1 MCVLLN
7 GVPHGPAFF
16 KYYDPKNKH
25 LSFTG
30 VGIFNQG
37 TLHNAPFI
45 FIGRDKEGHQFSKME
60 NGRPAPSS
68 IKTTFYPEESF
79 GYFSS
84 IKEKTDVS
92 GY

>member
-1 MCVLLN
+1 MEKILVTVEMCVLLN

-16 KYYDPKNKH
+16 KYYDPKNKP

-45 FIGRDKEGHQFSKME
+45 FIGKDKEGHLFSKME
-60 NGRPAPSS
+60 NGRPAP
-68 IKTTFYPEESF
+68 
-79 GYFSS
+79 
-84 IKEKTDVS
+84 
-92 GY
+92 